1 MGGTPWQVASQDPP
15 QHQRPA
21 KPTLLWG
28 SKTAPHPA
36 PNLGDL
42 CPQLPAAPTGTQT
55 CTHPGHAAW
64 FLPTGTGGWWV
75 TAAGTRDTGRA
86 SSRWHQC
93 SSTMPTGMPRQDA
106 NLVPV
111 PQHDANHVAQPRQD
125 ANPAVPSGSNAN
137 HARVAG
143 PSARG
148 AGPGVPVGSEQRCPP
163 KQTWGTISAS
173 FTNSPQPQN
182 GEEKGKKSH
191 LGPFALHSDL
201 NIIAEHSKAITC
213 SNYLPGDEGGN
224 VTLNFKQEPE
234 WGG

>member
-1 MGGTPWQVASQDPP
+1 MAGGISGPS
-15 QHQRPA
+15 
-21 KPTLLWG
+21 
-28 SKTAPHPA
+28 PA
-36 PNLGDL
+36 PTPSQAHPSVGQQDSPTSSTKPGGSLSS
-42 CPQLPAAPTGTQT
+42 AAS
-55 CTHPGHAAW
+55 CTHRHPNLHPPRTRSLVSPHGERR
-64 FLPTGTGGWWV
+64 LVGDSS
-75 TAAGTRDTGRA
+75 RDTGRA

-93 SSTMPTGMPRQDA
+93 SSAMPTGMPRQDA

-111 PQHDANHVAQPRQD
+111 PQHDADHVAQPRQD

-137 HARVAG
+137 HAGVAG
-143 PSARG
+143 SSARG

-182 GEEKGKKSH
+182 GEEKGKKKSH
-191 LGPFALHSDL
+191 LGPFALYSDL
-201 NIIAEHSKAITC
+201 NTVAEHGKAITC
-213 SNYLPGDEGGN
+213 SNYLLGDEGGN